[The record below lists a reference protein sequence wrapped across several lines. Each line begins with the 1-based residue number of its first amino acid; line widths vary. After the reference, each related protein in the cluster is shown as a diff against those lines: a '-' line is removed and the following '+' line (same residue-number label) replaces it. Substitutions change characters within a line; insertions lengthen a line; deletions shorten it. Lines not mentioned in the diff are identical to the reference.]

1 MNMVKMNKK
10 EININIKLLTL
21 TKMDYIIKIC
31 NDIKDQRC
39 VSGTRFVPIVV
50 ERCQWKNLSAE

>member
-39 VSGTRFVPIVV
+39 ASGIYFVPIVV
-50 ERCQWKNLSAE
+50 ERCQWKSLSAE

>member
-1 MNMVKMNKK
+1 MNKK

-39 VSGTRFVPIVV
+39 ASGIYFVPIVV

>member
-21 TKMDYIIKIC
+21 TKMDYIIKYVMIS
-31 NDIKDQRC
+31 KTKG
-39 VSGTRFVPIVV
+39 VSVAHVLYR
-50 ERCQWKNLSAE
+50 L

>member
-50 ERCQWKNLSAE
+50 KRC

>member
-1 MNMVKMNKK
+1 MNKK